1 MHTGSPRDGTG
12 PPKVSL
18 RRLDHRLYL
27 ALLLVFGA
35 TAWEHVVH
43 TFVLGEVDTLSGHL
57 THILRDGMLALP
69 LGLLAV
75 WVGAALAARVWPA
88 SRGGQRRLVVA
99 AITAVLYG
107 MLMVPSV
114 GVHQQLDGAGV
125 LAGGHAAHQAAG
137 GLEAAQGIGGLALHG
152 LRDAAV
158 SQVVALPLLLVGLA
172 LLAGST
178 GARRR
183 IRIPMR
189 ARLAAVSTAAVAAAM
204 LSPYG
209 TVAAQAQTTGGLP
222 CGVTRSFNVS
232 AIDLTMT
239 LNRFGDNDP
248 FAYMYALDSR
258 IPAIRAEE
266 KANRDSGVANQ
277 PAAGVSPGLRE
288 DLIQPLMLR
297 ANLGDCVRIN
307 FTNRLTKAPVTSNA
321 PTATTAVQA
330 GGVPAVSISPQGVAY
345 DINNQGDAVGNNPN
359 SMVKPGQ
366 SRTYT
371 FFIDPALGEG
381 GKVFRS
387 GGDSRELT
395 AHGLFGAI
403 LAEPPGSHWLDPET
417 AQDKTGD
424 TSWAN
429 WEAIIDPA
437 SGPSFREFGIM
448 YHEVGDEFFNVHGR
462 PVNGVEVA
470 KPMVDGA
477 LSFAYRPGGKALN
490 YRSEPFLD
498 RLQGTTPQDKAEGY
512 SSYPFGDPATPI
524 PRSYL
529 GEPTKTRLMHPGS
542 ETLHVHHLHG
552 GGDRW
557 RANPRADNPDIAGGL
572 EKVPIQNAKS
582 IRLDSQTIGPDES
595 YNLEHECGAG
605 GCQQAAGDYL
615 YHCHI
620 AHHYIAGMWSFWRVF
635 DTLHPG
641 TPGGLNGDT
650 PLAVIPGRAT
660 PPTAVNSAGL
670 LGKTINAPQG
680 RRTVVLRANL
690 TNPGT
695 QIALEDLVE
704 NEIPPQ
710 GRAIDRQDGAVW
722 DWQEDISDPARP
734 VYKGEIEVSAGT
746 MTNYESPT
754 PGQRPDILFNPTS
767 GRYTWPLLRPHAG
780 QRPPFSPNGH
790 SGAPWLGENTSA
802 GRPDG
807 LCPTGNPSKTYN
819 ITSVNT
825 PVQMTDAVTEPNGE
839 FFVLSKDRPK
849 VTPTNAQPLAIR
861 SNVGDCVA
869 VTLTNEIDYG
879 RPDQAGVEL
888 NHKVNMHTHF
898 VQFDPQA
905 SDGVITGLS
914 FEQAVRSAGK
924 ELTDP
929 AIPASEDDRLNLRR
943 TLTAPAAAG
952 ATTLQVNSTE
962 RLHPGSFIA
971 VGQGLDNIEITQ
983 ISKSVAFPLPSA
995 TQIPLERP
1003 LTRSHA
1009 TGESTGV
1016 EFVQYR
1022 WYSDVDSGT
1031 VFWHDHVD
1039 GIHSW
1044 SHGLFG
1050 AHIIEPKGSDYLDPQ
1065 TLQHVDSGADVV
1077 IKPGTGA
1084 SSPGVDAT
1092 AGKSF
1097 REYMIWL
1104 HNGRPSVNPTF
1115 NFGQE
1120 CEQGS
1125 INVRAEPFG
1134 ERVPASLQ
1142 TKEFGGGL
1150 CPDVIGTTD
1159 PYVFSSVKYGDPR
1172 TPLFRAYVGDPVVV
1186 RTIGL
1191 DEKVDA
1197 LRIQGHRFR
1206 RERFNAQGELMDAAT
1221 TGISERFD
1229 YVLDG
1234 GAGGPGHMAGDYLYY
1249 STRNFAKEEG
1259 GWGIFRVHDHLQ
1271 PDLKPLP
1278 DRTAPPSGAG
1288 FPLQKFTGGNP
1299 APPSATT
1306 ATTNPA
1312 TCPDSSKTPV
1322 LRYAISVFDMPLPN
1336 LETINGDR
1344 PVIGGTTFMHD
1355 RIGRTSDTRGIVFT
1369 TQDDE
1374 ADVKSGKKPLE
1385 PLAIRAR
1392 AGDCV
1397 GISLINHIQN
1407 TAPDDPNDAY
1417 DGPVGGTRAGFD
1429 LAKLIS
1435 DPQRSGGSAV
1445 GFNADTTVPF
1455 DSQISYTFLADKEL
1469 GTSIFLNAGS
1479 QASQLHGAY
1488 GVLIVEPSDAAW
1500 FKSDT
1505 GSPLNSGAGTQVIIR
1520 SQSAGNFREMVVLPT
1535 TTDNQHARD
1544 LIGRA
1549 RRASEGGDAYEDDV
1563 IGHTSINYRNEA
1575 LAPRLDPEADLTAAP
1590 LGIPSGPVLD
1600 PTGNADHSVAFSSTV
1615 HGDPD
1620 PGLIFRANAGDPVR
1634 FRVAVPASQQFH
1646 VFNVAG
1652 HEFPWEPFLTGSELL
1667 TGRSMTAAETQEA
1680 KLVGGAGGTLH
1691 TAGDYLVQDGRQP
1704 FARSGAWALFRVL
1717 PTGGPLSVSSE
1728 NQIAPVNG

>member
-1 MHTGSPRDGTG
+1 MQNGSPRDGAG
-12 PPKVSL
+12 PPKVPL

-27 ALLLVFGA
+27 TLLLVFGA
-35 TAWEHVVH
+35 TAWEHVIH

-69 LGLLAV
+69 LSLLAV
-75 WVGAALAARVWPA
+75 WVGASLAARVWPA
-88 SRGGQRRLVVA
+88 ATGGQRRLVVA

-114 GVHQQLDGAGV
+114 GVHQQLDSHGAGA
-125 LAGGHAAHQAAG
+125 LAGGHAAHQATG
-137 GLEAAQGIGGLALHG
+137 GLEAAQSTGGLALHG

-189 ARLAAVSTAAVAAAM
+189 ARLAAISTAATAFAM

-209 TVAAQAQTTGGLP
+209 TVAAQAQTATALP
-222 CGVTRSFNVS
+222 CSVTRTFAVS
-232 AIDLTMT
+232 AIDLTIT

-258 IPAIRAEE
+258 IPAIRAAE
-266 KANRDSGVANQ
+266 KANAQSAAANQ
-277 PAAGVSPGLRE
+277 PAAAVSPGLRE
-288 DLIQPLMLR
+288 DVIQPLMLR
-297 ANLGDCVRIN
+297 ANLGECVRIN
-307 FTNRLTKAPVTSNA
+307 FTNRLTRAPVTSNA

-359 SMVKPGQ
+359 SLVPQNGT
-366 SRTYT
+366 RTYT
-371 FFIDPALGEG
+371 FYLDPALGEG

-403 LAEPPGSHWLDPET
+403 LAEPAGSHWLDPET
-417 AQDKTGD
+417 AADKTSD

-448 YHEVGDEFFNVHGR
+448 YHEVGDEFFNVHKRDG
-462 PVNGVEVA
+462 NA
-470 KPMVDGA
+470 KVMVDGTF
-477 LSFAYRPGGKALN
+477 SFAYRPAGKALN
-490 YRSEPFLD
+490 YRSEPFLN
-498 RLQGTTPQDKAEGY
+498 RLDMTTPQDKAEGY

-542 ETLHVHHLHG
+542 EQLHVHHLHG

-557 RANPRADNPDIAGGL
+557 RANPGADNTDIAGGL
-572 EKVPIQNAKS
+572 EKVPLQSAKS

-641 TPGGLNGDT
+641 TAGGLNGDT
-650 PLAVIPGRAT
+650 PLAVIPGRAA

-670 LGKTINAPQG
+670 LGRTINAPQG
-680 RRTVVLRANL
+680 PRTVVLKANL
-690 TNPGT
+690 TNPAT

-704 NEIPPQ
+704 NQIPPAGQ
-710 GRAIDRQDGAVW
+710 AIDRQDAAVW
-722 DWQEDISDPARP
+722 DWIKDDTDPARP
-734 VYKGEIEVSAGT
+734 VYKGEVEQAAGT

-754 PGQRPDILFNPTS
+754 PGQRPAILFNPTS
-767 GRYTWPLLRPHAG
+767 GRYTWPLLRPHSG

-807 LCPTGNPSKTYN
+807 LCPSGNPTKNYN
-819 ITSVNT
+819 ITSINT
-825 PVQMTDAVTEPNGE
+825 PVKMTDAVTEPNGE
-839 FFVLSKDRPK
+839 FFVLSKDRPS

-869 VTLTNEIDYG
+869 ITFTNEIDYG

-929 AIPASEDDRLNLRR
+929 AIPTTADDRLNLRR

-962 RLHPGSFIA
+962 RLHQGSFIA
-971 VGQGLDNIEITQ
+971 VGQGLDTIEITQ
-983 ISKSVAFPLPSA
+983 ISKTVALTP
-995 TQIPLERP
+995 TQITLERP

-1050 AHIIEPKGSDYLDPQ
+1050 AHIIEPKGSDYLDPR
-1065 TLQHVDSGADVV
+1065 TLQHVDSGANVV

-1084 SSPGVDAT
+1084 ASPGVDAT
-1092 AGKSF
+1092 AGQSF
-1097 REYMIWL
+1097 REFMIWL

-1125 INVRAEPFG
+1125 INVRAEPFA
-1134 ERVPASLQ
+1134 ERVPAAQQ
-1142 TKEFGGGL
+1142 TLEFGGGI
-1150 CPDVIGTTD
+1150 CPNVIGTTD
-1159 PYVFSSVKYGDPR
+1159 PYVYSSVKYGDPI

-1206 RERFNAQGELMDAAT
+1206 RERFNTQGELMDAAT

-1229 YVLDG
+1229 YVLEG

-1249 STRNFAKEEG
+1249 STRNFAKEQG
-1259 GWGIFRVHDHLQ
+1259 GWGIFRVHDRLQ
-1271 PDLKPLP
+1271 SDLKPLP

-1288 FPLQKFTGGNP
+1288 FPLQTFTGGNP
-1299 APPSATT
+1299 QPPSSTT

-1312 TCPDSSKTPV
+1312 TCPSSAPV
-1322 LRYAISVFDMPLPN
+1322 RAYTVSVFDMPLP
-1336 LETINGDR
+1336 LQETIHGDR

-1355 RIGRTSDTRGIVFT
+1355 RIGRVSDGRGIVFSLL
-1369 TQDDE
+1369 QDE
-1374 ADVKSGKKPLE
+1374 GDVKAGRKPLE
-1385 PLAIRAR
+1385 PLAVRAR

-1397 GISLINHIQN
+1397 RINLVNHIQN
-1407 TAPDDPNDAY
+1407 TAPDDPNDAF

-1429 LAKLIS
+1429 LAKLIT

-1445 GFNADTTVPF
+1445 GFNADTTAPQNTQV
-1455 DSQISYTFLADKEL
+1455 SYTFRADKEV

-1488 GVLIVEPSDAAW
+1488 GALIVEPSDAAW
-1500 FKSDT
+1500 FTTNT
-1505 GSPLNSGAGTQVIIR
+1505 GAPLTSGAGTQAIIR
-1520 SQSAGNFREMVVLPT
+1520 SPRSGNFRELVVMPS
-1535 TTDNQHARD
+1535 TTDAQHGRS
-1544 LIGRA
+1544 LIGAA

-1563 IGHTSINYRNEA
+1563 IGYTSINYHNEP
-1575 LAPRLDPEADLTAAP
+1575 LAPRLDPEHDLTAAP
-1590 LGIPSGPVLD
+1590 LGVPTGPVLD
-1600 PTGNADHSVAFSSTV
+1600 PTGSADHSVAFSSST

-1620 PGLIFRANAGDPVR
+1620 PGLIFRTFAGDPVR
-1634 FRVAVPASQQFH
+1634 FRVAVPATQQFH

-1652 HEFPWEPFLTGSELL
+1652 HEFPWEPTMTGSQLL
-1667 TGRSMTAAETQEA
+1667 TGRSLTSGETQEA
-1680 KLVGGAGGTLH
+1680 KLVGNAGGTLH
-1691 TAGDYLVQDGRQP
+1691 TTGDYLVQDARQP
-1704 FARSGAWALFRVL
+1704 FARSGGWGLFRVL
-1717 PTGGPLSVSSE
+1717 PTSGALAPSDL
-1728 NQIAPVNG
+1728 APVNG

>member
-1 MHTGSPRDGTG
+1 MHTWSPRDRTG
-12 PPKVSL
+12 PPGALL

-35 TAWEHVVH
+35 TAWEHVIH
-43 TFVLGEVDTLSGHL
+43 TFALGEVDSLSGHL
-57 THILRDGMLALP
+57 SHILRDGMLALP

-75 WVGAALAARVWPA
+75 WAGASLAARVWPA
-88 SRGGQRRLVVA
+88 SADGRRRLVVA

-114 GVHQQLDGAGV
+114 GVHQQLDSHGAGV
-125 LAGGHAAHQAAG
+125 LAGGHASHLAAGG
-137 GLEAAQGIGGLALHG
+137 GLEAANSIGGLALHG
-152 LRDAAV
+152 LRDAAI

-172 LLAGST
+172 LLTGST

-189 ARLAAVSTAAVAAAM
+189 ARLAAISTAATAFAM

-209 TVAAQAQTTGGLP
+209 TVPAQAQTAALP
-222 CGVTRSFNVS
+222 CSVTRTYAVS
-232 AIDLTMT
+232 AIDLTIT

-258 IPAIRAEE
+258 IPAIRAAEQ
-266 KANRDSGVANQ
+266 ANAASAAANQ
-277 PAAGVSPGLRE
+277 PASAVTPGLRE
-288 DLIQPLMLR
+288 DVIQPLMLR
-297 ANLGDCVRIN
+297 ANLGECVKIN
-307 FTNRLTKAPVTSNA
+307 FTNRLTRAPVTSNA
-321 PTATTAVQA
+321 PTAVTAVQA
-330 GGVPAVSISPQGVAY
+330 GGVPAVSITPQGVAY
-345 DINNQGDAVGNNPN
+345 DIDNQGDAVGNNPN
-359 SMVKPGQ
+359 SMVPQNGM
-366 SRTYT
+366 RTYT
-371 FFIDPALGEG
+371 FYLDPALGEG
-381 GKVFRS
+381 AKVFRS

-403 LAEPPGSHWLDPET
+403 LAEPAGSHWLDPET
-417 AQDKTGD
+417 AADKTAD
-424 TSWAN
+424 ATWAN

-448 YHEVGDEFFNVHGR
+448 YHEIGDEFFNVHNRAG
-462 PVNGVEVA
+462 NAIG
-470 KPMVDGA
+470 MVDGTF
-477 LSFAYRPGGKALN
+477 SFAYRPASRGLN

-498 RLQGTTPQDKAEGY
+498 RLSLVVNDKAEGY

-542 ETLHVHHLHG
+542 EQLHVHHLHG

-557 RANPRADNPDIAGGL
+557 RANPGADNTDIAGGL

-582 IRLDSQTIGPDES
+582 IRLDSQTVGPDES

-635 DTLHPG
+635 DTLHQG
-641 TPGGLNGDT
+641 TAGGLNGDR

-670 LGKTINAPQG
+670 LGKTVNAPQG
-680 RRTVVLRANL
+680 PRTVVLKANL

-704 NEIPPQ
+704 NQVPPQ
-710 GRAIDRQDGAVW
+710 GTRIDREDAAVW
-722 DWQEDISDPARP
+722 DWVKDDTNPTAP
-734 VYKGEIEVSAGT
+734 VYKGEPEVAAGT

-754 PGQRPDILFNPTS
+754 PGQRPDILFNPTT

-790 SGAPWLGENTSA
+790 TGAPWLGENTSA

-807 LCPTGNPSKTYN
+807 LCPAANPRRTYD
-819 ITSVNT
+819 ITAIAT
-825 PVQMTDAVTEPNGE
+825 PVKMTDAVTEPNGE
-839 FFVLSKDRPK
+839 FFVLNKDRPS
-849 VTPTNAQPLAIR
+849 VTSTNAQPLAIR

-869 VTLTNEIDYG
+869 ITLTNEIDYG
-879 RPDQAGVEL
+879 NPDTASVEL

-914 FEQAVRSAGK
+914 FEQAVRPAGK

-929 AIPASEDDRLNLRR
+929 SVVGPDKLNLRR
-943 TLTAPAAAG
+943 TLTAAAGVG
-952 ATTLQVNSTE
+952 ATTLEVNSTE
-962 RLHPGSFIA
+962 RLRSGVWIA
-971 VGQGLDNIEITQ
+971 VGQGLPNIEIVQ
-983 ISKSVAFPLPSA
+983 VSKTVAPTA
-995 TQIPLERP
+995 TTITLETP
-1003 LTRSHA
+1003 LTKAHA
-1009 TGESTGV
+1009 SGESTGV

-1050 AHIIEPKGSDYLDPQ
+1050 AHIIEPKGSTYLDPK
-1065 TLQHVDSGADVV
+1065 TLLPVDSGANVV

-1084 SSPGVDAT
+1084 ASPGVDAT
-1092 AGKSF
+1092 AGRSF

-1125 INVRAEPFG
+1125 INVRAEPFA
-1134 ERVPASLQ
+1134 ERVPAALQ
-1142 TKEFGGGL
+1142 KLEFGGGL
-1150 CPDVIGTTD
+1150 CPDVVTTTD
-1159 PYVFSSVKYGDPR
+1159 PYVFSSVKYGDPI

-1191 DEKVDA
+1191 DERVEA

-1229 YVLDG
+1229 YVLEG
-1234 GAGGPGHMAGDYLYY
+1234 GAGGLAHEPGDYLYY

-1259 GWGIFRVHDHLQ
+1259 GWGIFRVHNTLQ

-1278 DRTAPPSGAG
+1278 DRTAPPTGAG
-1288 FPLQKFTGGNP
+1288 FPLQTFTGGNP
-1299 APPSATT
+1299 APPSAST
-1306 ATTNPA
+1306 ATNNPDPCA
-1312 TCPDSSKTPV
+1312 GVKPSAVRTYNLS
-1322 LRYAISVFDMPLPN
+1322 IFDKPLP
-1336 LETINGDR
+1336 LQETINGDR
-1344 PVIGGTTFMHD
+1344 PVVGGVTTMHD
-1355 RIGRTSDTRGIVFT
+1355 RIGFTSDGRGIVFGNA
-1369 TQDDE
+1369 DDE
-1374 ADVKSGKKPLE
+1374 AAIKAGTKPLE
-1385 PLAIRAR
+1385 PVAIRAKV
-1392 AGDCV
+1392 GECV
-1397 GISLINHIQN
+1397 KINLTNHIQN
-1407 TAPDDPNDAY
+1407 TATDDSTNPY
-1417 DGPVGGTRAGFD
+1417 DGPVGGARAGID
-1429 LAKLIS
+1429 LSKLLS

-1445 GFNADTTVPF
+1445 GFNPDTTVA
-1455 DSQISYTFLADKEL
+1455 QNGTFTYSFMADKEL

-1488 GVLIVEPSDAAW
+1488 GVLIVEPQGANW
-1500 FKSDT
+1500 FDT
-1505 GSPLNSGAGTQVIIR
+1505 KTGAGLDNVPATQAIVR
-1520 SQSAGNFREMVVLPT
+1520 SPSGNFRELVVMPT
-1535 TTDNQHARD
+1535 STDAQNGRS

-1563 IGHTSINYRNEA
+1563 IGYSSINYQNEP

-1590 LGIPSGPVLD
+1590 LGVPTGPVLD
-1600 PTGNADHSVAFSSTV
+1600 PTGNADHSVAYSSTV

-1620 PGLIFRANAGDPVR
+1620 PGLIFRTYAGDPVR
-1634 FRVAVPASQQFH
+1634 FRVAVPASYEFH

-1652 HEFPWEPFLTGSELL
+1652 HEFPWEPNLTGSHLL
-1667 TGRSMTAAETQEA
+1667 TARSLGAGETQEA
-1680 KLVGGAGGTLH
+1680 KLVGNAGGTLH
-1691 TAGDYLVQDGRQP
+1691 TAGDYLIQDGRQP
-1704 FARSGAWALFRVL
+1704 FARSGDWALFRVL
-1717 PTGGPLSVSSE
+1717 PNPLLQSTAKAVPDL
-1728 NQIAPVNG
+1728 APVDG